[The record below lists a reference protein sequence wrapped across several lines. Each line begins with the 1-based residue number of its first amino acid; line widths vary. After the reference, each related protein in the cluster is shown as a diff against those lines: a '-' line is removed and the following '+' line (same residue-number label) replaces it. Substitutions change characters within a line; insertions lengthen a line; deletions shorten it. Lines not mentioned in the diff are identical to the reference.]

1 MDQHKTMHHLRRPE
15 FTVAVF
21 CLTIA
26 LAATFCVA
34 ADGTGLEQYPKL
46 SRERDW
52 PWWRGPSRNG
62 IATSTPVPVKFS
74 DTGGYLWKAPVPGRG
89 HSSPVV
95 VGDRV
100 YLTTADESR
109 ETQSVVAFDRASGE
123 LVWHERISQGG
134 FPAKNHPKNS
144 EATPTIA
151 CDGERLFVT
160 FFHHQ
165 AIHVTALGL
174 DGNRIWQKS
183 AGAFN
188 PKKYE
193 YGYAPSPLVYR
204 GMVIISA
211 EYDGQGFLVALRR
224 DNGEQVWRTP
234 RPVNISYS
242 SPVVAHVAG
251 KDQLFLSGG
260 DQVASFDPASGKPL
274 WTAPGTTTATCG
286 TAVWDNDHV
295 FASGGYPGAET
306 IAIRADGSGRVAWK
320 HNQRQYEQSLLAHD
334 GYVYAFTGPGI
345 VFCWR
350 ASDGR
355 EMWRQRLKGPVSAS
369 PVVAS
374 DNIYWANEL
383 GTLYVFKAN
392 PDKFEPVAEN
402 QVGTDS
408 FPSPAIS
415 GGQIFLRVGDSSGG
429 MRQEYLYCF
438 GQPQ

>member
-1 MDQHKTMHHLRRPE
+1 MRGLRLTR
-15 FTVAVF
+15 FKLTSVF
-21 CLTIA
+21 MLLALTA
-26 LAATFCVA
+26 GFCAA
-34 ADGTGLEQYPKL
+34 ADETGIEHFPKL
-46 SRERDW
+46 SQKRDW

-62 IATSTPVPVKFS
+62 VANSTPTPVNFS
-74 DTGGYLWKAPVPGRG
+74 DSEGYLWKSPVPGRG
-89 HSSPVV
+89 HSSPIV

-109 ETQSVVAFDRASGE
+109 QAQSVLAFNRANGD

-134 FPAKNHPKNS
+134 FPARIHPKNT

-151 CDGERLFVT
+151 CDGERLFAS

-174 DGNRIWQKS
+174 DGKRIWQKS
-183 AGAFN
+183 VGAFN

-193 YGYAPSPLVYR
+193 YGYAPSPLIYR
-204 GMVIISA
+204 GTVIISA
-211 EYDGQGFLVALRR
+211 ESDGAAFLVALARE
-224 DNGEQVWRTP
+224 NGQQVWRTP
-234 RPVNISYS
+234 RPANISYS

-251 KDQLFLSGG
+251 KDQLLLSGG
-260 DQVASFDPASGKPL
+260 DQVASFEPASGKPL

-286 TAVWDNDHV
+286 TAVWDDDHV
-295 FASGGYPGAET
+295 LASGGYPGAET

-320 HNQRQYEQSLLAHD
+320 HNQRLYEQSLLAHE

-369 PVVAS
+369 PVVAG

-383 GTLYVFKAN
+383 GTIYVFRAN
-392 PDKFEPVAEN
+392 PDKFEIVAEN
-402 QVGTDS
+402 QVGTDA
-408 FPSPAIS
+408 FPSPAIC
-415 GGQIFLRVGDSSGG
+415 GGQVFLRVGDSSGG